1 MSRVSRV
8 LLWAQAVFFLALGVC
23 VTLDPRGLGS
33 NHGWS
38 YYESRGATAA
48 PYVIGF
54 VGTVALVAY
63 AAAIAARSNAPQ
75 GLAWGLA
82 GLALFL
88 ALDVASPDTVDAVF
102 YWAHDITS
110 AALFLYELGFAVW
123 LVRTLEPT
131 AVGVAL
137 VVVQFCGGLVAM
149 FSQLQVISQLGLGIL
164 VFQVSFGVLLVTATF
179 DLDHA
184 LDDAAVA
191 LNPATGTT
199 ER

>member
-1 MSRVSRV
+1 MSRVSR
-8 LLWAQAVFFLALGVC
+8 LLFSAQAVFFLALGVC
-23 VTLDPRGLGS
+23 VALDPRGLGS

-38 YYESRGATAA
+38 YYEGRAATAA

-54 VGTVALVAY
+54 VGTIALVAY
-63 AAAIAARSNAPQ
+63 AAGVAARSDAPQ
-75 GLAWGLA
+75 GLVWGLA

-88 ALDVASPDTVDAVF
+88 ALDVASPDTVNAVL

-164 VFQVSFGVLLVTATF
+164 AFQLSFGVLLVTATF

-191 LNPATGTT
+191 LNPATGTA

>member
-1 MSRVSRV
+1 MSRVSR
-8 LLWAQAVFFLALGVC
+8 LLFSAQAVFFLALGVC
-23 VTLDPRGLGS
+23 AALDPRGLGS

-38 YYESRGATAA
+38 YYEGRATTAA
-48 PYVIGF
+48 PYVIGL
-54 VGTVALVAY
+54 VGTIALVAY
-63 AAAIAARSNAPQ
+63 AAVVAARSDAPQ
-75 GLAWGLA
+75 GLVWGLA

-88 ALDVASPDTVDAVF
+88 ALDVASPDTVNAVF
-102 YWAHDITS
+102 YWAHDMTS

-137 VVVQFCGGLVAM
+137 VVLQFCGGLVAM

-164 VFQVSFGVLLVTATF
+164 VFQLSFGVLLVTATF

-184 LDDAAVA
+184 REDAAVA

>member
-1 MSRVSRV
+1 M
-8 LLWAQAVFFLALGVC
+8 
-23 VTLDPRGLGS
+23 
-33 NHGWS
+33 
-38 YYESRGATAA
+38 
-48 PYVIGF
+48 IGF
-54 VGTVALVAY
+54 VGTIALVAF
-63 AAAIAARSNAPQ
+63 AAAIAARSDAPK

-88 ALDVASPDTVDAVF
+88 ALDVASPDTVNAVF
-102 YWAHDITS
+102 YWAHDLTS

-164 VFQVSFGVLLVTATF
+164 VFQLSFGALLVAATF
-179 DLDHA
+179 DVGA
-184 LDDAAVA
+184 AVDDAG
-191 LNPATGTT
+191 LTGHPETARV